1 MKVKEITE
9 TREVVV
15 RTEYV
20 AEDGEVFRDKEEC
33 KKYEDSAMFVV
44 SKKLKRL
51 TKEHAITHNDI
62 HDDCSCDEDVEIF
75 DVQTKEDL
83 ENLRKYLYLKMRKN
97 GVSEQNLKE
106 CFTSNDGE
114 RRNFVFDAVT
124 YGHEVMI
131 FWSYDNDWFWV
142 YGDGSINGYVEYYRN
157 RIKKLIAPETEIKE
171 DK

>member
-20 AEDGEVFRDKEEC
+20 ADDGEVFRNEEEC
-33 KKYEDSAMFVV
+33 KKYEESALFAV

-51 TKEHAITHNDI
+51 TKENTITHNDV
-62 HDDCSCDEDVEIF
+62 HEGCWDEEDVEIF
-75 DVQTKEDL
+75 NVQTEEDL
-83 ENLRKYLYLKMRKN
+83 ENLRRYLYLKMRKH
-97 GVSEQNLKE
+97 GSSEYDLKE
-106 CFTSNDGE
+106 CFTSENRLRKD
-114 RRNFVFDAVT
+114 FVFNGVT

-131 FWSYDNDWFWV
+131 FWNSDNDSFWV
-142 YGDGSINGYVEYYRN
+142 YRNGSINDYVEYHREK
-157 RIKKLIAPETEIKE
+157 IKKLITPETEMKE